1 MSFVRRTLCSSF
13 RVSAFDRIH
22 LGGLVVT
29 PFATIG
35 VLAAVLVW
43 EVEHVGSIMIAVGI
57 AAVALAIG
65 VLVARKLRA
74 NIAQVED
81 HYAALLRTADEQSR
95 KAEAASRLKDE
106 FVLNLSHELRT
117 PLNSILG
124 WAKLL
129 GSGKLDAAQ
138 TTRALRAIERA
149 GRTQSHLIEDLLDLS
164 RIVAGTMELSIR
176 PTDLQPLI
184 ESAIESLGPAI
195 DAKQLTLKTEIEP
208 GLPSIALDP
217 DRMKHVVW
225 NLLANAVKFTPRGGA
240 IEVKVTVADQVRIT
254 VRDTGIGFAP
264 PVAAHLFERFRQG
277 DASTTREHGGLGL
290 GLGIVRHVV
299 ELHGGRVF
307 AHSGG
312 ENAGSTFE
320 VRLPMRPLEAP
331 PSEARTLPP
340 PQPTLRGVSVLVVD
354 DDPQQLAFVR
364 DTLELQGAVVAT
376 ASSPKEAR
384 ARFHRDPPDV
394 LLSDLVLNGGDDGLS
409 LIRELRNL
417 DVKAGRTTP
426 ACALTALART
436 EDRRRAL
443 SAGFQIHVAKPA
455 APSELVKTVE
465 WLARAHANETA
476 QRN

>member
-1 MSFVRRTLCSSF
+1 
-13 RVSAFDRIH
+13 VSAFDRVH

-43 EVEHVGSIMIAVGI
+43 EVEHVGSILIAVGI
-57 AAVALAIG
+57 AAVAVAIG
-65 VLVARKLRA
+65 ILVARQLRRDIAKL
-74 NIAQVED
+74 ED

-95 KAEAASRLKDE
+95 QAESASRLKDE

-129 GSGKLDAAQ
+129 ASGKLDAAQ
-138 TTRALRAIERA
+138 TARALRAIERA
-149 GRTQSHLIEDLLDLS
+149 GWAQSHLIEDLLDLS

-176 PTDLQPLI
+176 PTQLRPLV

-195 DAKQLTLKTEIEP
+195 DAKQLTLKTDIAP
-208 GLPSIALDP
+208 DLPSMALDP
-217 DRMKHVVW
+217 DRMKQVVW
-225 NLLANAVKFTPRGGA
+225 NLIANAVKFTPRGGA
-240 IEVKVTVADQVRIT
+240 IQVTVSDGEQVRIT
-254 VRDTGIGFAP
+254 VRDTGIGFP
-264 PVAAHLFERFRQG
+264 PEVAAHLFERFRQG

-320 VRLPMRPLEAP
+320 VRLPARPLAAP
-331 PSEARTLPP
+331 QDQPPALTP

-354 DDPQQLAFVR
+354 EDPQQLAFVR
-364 DTLELQGAVVAT
+364 DTLELQGAVVTTAT
-376 ASSPKEAR
+376 SPKEAR
-384 ARFHRDPPDV
+384 ARFHRHPPDV
-394 LLSDLVLNGGDDGLS
+394 LVSDMVLNGDDGLS
-409 LIRELRNL
+409 LIREIRSL

-443 SAGFQIHVAKPA
+443 SAGFQVHVAKPA

-465 WLARAHANETA
+465 WLARARVNELA
-476 QRN
+476 RRN